1 MLTLSLVLIVLITM
15 VGGALLAV
23 GRFRVDDESSGGAV
37 SVVVAPCVLAL
48 YLASAAMGV
57 VIGWENFTGAGDGVI
72 AEVGAAESLYWSTA
86 AFPEGEAE
94 AVRGQLRTYM
104 GAVAEKDWPLMRDSG
119 ELSSASE
126 EALAD
131 LAASVRELSVS
142 DSGDGLDR
150 LTARQ
155 ELAELSDARIKRAD
169 AAGEGVPP
177 VLNAIAALSAVAV
190 AVLPFAM
197 IRRGSSV
204 AYFWAAAN
212 LVFVF
217 STILLL
223 FYLGNPYNGA
233 LAHDAGAIQDSL
245 AGFDRT
251 DAVLNPQ

>member
-1 MLTLSLVLIVLITM
+1 MLTLLLVLTVLIAM

-57 VIGWENFTGAGDGVI
+57 VIGWEDFTGAGDGLT

-86 AFPEGEAE
+86 AFPEDEAE
-94 AVRGQLRTYM
+94 AVREQLRTYM
-104 GAVAEKDWPLMRDSG
+104 TTVVEEDWPLMRDGG
-119 ELSSASE
+119 ELSSEGE
-126 EALAD
+126 EELAD

-142 DSGDGLDR
+142 DTGDGLDR

-155 ELAELSDARIKRAD
+155 ELAELSDARIERAD
-169 AAGEGVPP
+169 AAGDGIPS
-177 VLNAIAALSAVAV
+177 VLNAIAALSAIAV

-204 AYFWAAAN
+204 AYFWASAN
-212 LVFVF
+212 LAFVF
-217 STILLL
+217 ATILLL
-223 FYLGNPYNGA
+223 FYLGNPFNGA
-233 LAHDAGAIQDSL
+233 LAHDAGAIQEVL

-251 DAVLNPQ
+251 DAALGSR